1 MKRVAAYLITALL
14 IASIFPA
21 DIYADSS
28 ASGQNQIAV
37 FLKPDISVKYYG
49 EKKLFKDANG
59 RYACPIVYQG
69 RTYLPLRGISGLMK
83 EPIAWDKSSK
93 TVFIGKSMANPD
105 KTTAKVYTD
114 AVETVD
120 ETYNNIISNSAT
132 EMETAYLNQDVIVMY
147 DFVIKTYQSEKG
159 ETVTPILYKNSTY
172 LPIRAIAAM
181 MNEPILWLEESKT
194 ISIGRFSHADGDETA
209 GPDKQS
215 RIVRDLNDIFD
226 RTEALFY
233 EATSKIT
240 KISTA
245 KTLKEKQVIAE
256 SISKDYEEV
265 SHIAGEVSD
274 WTKFNSSEEV
284 SAYQEVKAF
293 VTKTEYYLLLLEN
306 VAYLAA
312 SDEDY
317 SILSKLFFDQA
328 LDAQNAMNNAR
339 SLLSEF

>member
-120 ETYNNIISNSAT
+120 ETYNNISSDST
-132 EMETAYLNQDVIVMY
+132 PEMETAYLNLDVIVMY

-194 ISIGRFSHADGDETA
+194 ISIGRFSHDDTDEVS
-209 GPDKQS
+209 DSKQS
-215 RIVRDLNDIFD
+215 RIVKDMKDIFS
-226 RTEALFY
+226 RTEALYY

-274 WTKFNSSEEV
+274 WSKFNTSEEV

-293 VTKTEYYLLLLEN
+293 VSKTEYYLLLLEN

-317 SILSKLFFDQA
+317 SILSRLFFDQA